1 MSYDG
6 PNNHNR
12 NNANDGGHFDDGSYS
27 DEHTT
32 RRSRREA
39 RLADSNVPLTKFS
52 PLRNPE
58 GSSARTRSGRA
69 LMLLLLTIFIPGG
82 AQVVAGNRKIGR
94 FALTVTMICWAA
106 LIIMLALFLINRG
119 ILIEFFAN
127 TTVQLVMAVIFA
139 ALAVGWL
146 FLFANTLFLI
156 KPKMLAP
163 GMLAIVSV
171 IALVAVLATSGL
183 LGYGSYV
190 VNTSRD
196 TISHV
201 FDEGPAFEPVDGRYN
216 LLVLGGD
223 AGQNRI
229 SLRPDSTSVWSVD
242 AKTGQTAII
251 SIPRNFQN
259 TPFPE
264 SSPMHKLY
272 PNGFNCGDECIFN
285 AIYSKVEEQHKDLYP
300 GVENPGAQATM
311 EGVEGITGL
320 KIQGYVVVD
329 MAGFAEFID
338 AMGGININSG
348 GWVPW
353 RGPARTDTT
362 VRTRWFAPGVQ
373 HFDGQQA
380 LWFARSR
387 YFTSD
392 YHRIRRQQCM
402 QDAMIKQFN
411 PQTVLTRFGQIMS
424 AGKQLVQTNIPQSQ
438 LGSFVNLA
446 DKSQAYDVVRLTLG
460 APDFGTAA
468 ERFST
473 YPDFNRIKERIPQVL
488 AKASGGK
495 QEQTQS
501 AAPSSSEA
509 PSSAATG
516 SAAPSAGA
524 SISASASASPS
535 GDGEIIQKTQ
545 EVPTTQPDGSPITE
559 DYLIQLEAQGKT
571 GLLELIAST
580 NSKCSAG

>member
-1 MSYDG
+1 MTYNG
-6 PNNHNR
+6 PDDYNN
-12 NNANDGGHFDDGSYS
+12 DSQLPGHEDHHSS
-27 DEHTT
+27 
-32 RRSRREA
+32 RRARREA
-39 RLADSNVPLTKFS
+39 RLAESHESLTEVS

-58 GSSARTRSGRA
+58 GASARTRSGRA
-69 LMLLLLTIFIPGG
+69 IMLLLLTIFVPGG
-82 AQVVAGNRKIGR
+82 AQIVAGNRKIGR
-94 FALTVTMICWAA
+94 FALTVTLICWAA
-106 LIIMLALFLINRG
+106 LLVILALFLIDRG
-119 ILIEFFAN
+119 ILFEFFAN
-127 TTVQLVMAVIFA
+127 TKVQFVLAIVLA

-146 FLFANTLFLI
+146 LLFANTLFLI
-156 KPKMLAP
+156 KPKLLAP

-171 IALVAVLATSGL
+171 IAIVAVLATSGL

-190 VNTSRD
+190 VNTGRD
-196 TISHV
+196 TITQV
-201 FDEGPAFEPVDGRYN
+201 FEEGPAFEPVDGRYN

-223 AGQNRI
+223 AGENRV
-229 SLRPDSTSVWSVD
+229 SLRPDSTSIWSVD
-242 AKTGQTAII
+242 AKTGQIAII

-285 AIYSKVEEQHKDLYP
+285 AIYSKVEEKHKDLYP

-329 MAGFAEFID
+329 MAGFSEFIN
-338 AMGGININSG
+338 AMGGVDINSG

-353 RGPARTDTT
+353 RGPVRTDTA
-362 VRTRWFAPGVQ
+362 VRTRWFEPGTH
-373 HFDGQQA
+373 HFTGEQA
-380 LWFARSR
+380 LWYARSR

-402 QDAMIKQFN
+402 QDAMVKQFN
-411 PQTVLTRFGQIMS
+411 PQTVITRFGQIMS

-446 DKSQAYDVVRLTLG
+446 DKSRDYDVTRLTLG

-473 YPDFNRIKERIPQVL
+473 YPDFDQIKARIPQVL
-488 AKASGGK
+488 AEASGGK
-495 QEQTQS
+495 KKETES
-501 AAPSSSEA
+501 AAPTSAASSS
-509 PSSAATG
+509 SASG
-516 SAAPSAGA
+516 
-524 SISASASASPS
+524 SASASAGASTS
-535 GDGEIIQKTQ
+535 AAASASASSSSDDEVIQET
-545 EVPTTQPDGSPITE
+545 ETVPTTQPDGSPITE
-559 DYLIQLEAQGKT
+559 DYLIQLEAQGNT